1 MATFAIGNIGEF
13 NDLTETWKSYT
24 ERVKQYFA
32 ANEIAN
38 EKKVP
43 ALLAMMGGKTYSL
56 LRNLTT
62 PDDPATKGLDDIVK
76 LLENHLSPKP
86 LVIAERFRFHK
97 RDQHEGESVTVY
109 VAELRK
115 LSEHCDF
122 KAILGDALRDR
133 LVCGIKNEN
142 IQKRL
147 LSESDLKLDK
157 AIEIATAMETAA
169 RDAVELRHQHR
180 PDSVHKL
187 SKRTPIP
194 AKHKNANKACFRCD
208 RPNHTP
214 DQCHFKE
221 ETCRFCSKKGHIERA
236 CLSKKAQQNRN
247 QSKKHI
253 SNKKSVKSVEEE
265 ELLTVSINTVKRS
278 DVISVTPR
286 IEGKHLQ
293 MELDTGS
300 AISVIPIRTYKELF
314 SHKPL
319 SETKTRLKTY
329 SGETITPAG
338 IINVLVNYEGQE
350 HNLDLFVVKKDSPSL
365 FGRAWLKHIKLDW
378 NSIKFLQT
386 GKSTEDNVQE
396 LLQKY
401 SQIFTAESGKVK
413 GMKASLTLKENAQPK
428 FCKARPVP
436 YALKERVEKELDRLE
451 SEGIIQKVDHS
462 DWATPIVAVPKGDNS
477 VRICGDY
484 KVTVNPQLKVDQYPL
499 PRIQDIFASL
509 AGGQKFTKIDL
520 RQAYNQLEMSEDSK
534 SYLTINTHKGLYS
547 YNRLVFGIA
556 ASPSIWQRT
565 MDQILK
571 DIPNT
576 SCILD
581 DIIITGKSDEE
592 HLKTLETVLQRLQDY
607 NVRVNRDKCSFV
619 QEEITYCGHKINA
632 NGLHKT
638 QDKIEAVI
646 NAPVPENVT
655 QLRAFLGLVNY
666 YSHFL
671 PNMASVLHPLY
682 QLLKKDRK
690 YAWTAAAQNAFDTV
704 KEMITSDTVLT
715 HYNPDLPVK
724 LACDSSAYG
733 LGAVISHVMENG
745 EERPIAFASR
755 TLNAAE
761 KNYAQIHNEAL
772 SLVWGVKKFHCMLFA
787 RKFTLV
793 TDHQPLISIFGPKK
807 GIPATTAARL
817 QRYALFLQGHD
828 YDIEYKSSKSQANC
842 DGLSRLP
849 YSQSEDL
856 PDSDSVELYNLSQID
871 SLPVSAS
878 DVKRETRRDPTL
890 SKVLDLTL
898 NGWTDK
904 PQDERLKPYYTRRN
918 EISVEN
924 GCLMWGIRVIIP
936 IKLRNKVL
944 DELHEGHLGIV
955 KMKELSRS
963 FFWWPQLGGDIE
975 QLARK
980 CLGCQVHQKAPP
992 KASSHPWEWP
1002 SAPWERIHIDFA
1014 GPFMGHMYFIAVD
1027 AHSKWPEVHV
1037 MNSITASKTIDILR
1051 QIFGRS
1057 GVVKQIISDNGR
1069 TFTSE
1074 EFQTFCRNNGIIH
1087 KTSAPWHPATQGLVE
1102 RFVQTFK
1109 LAMKSAS
1116 TDGGSLHQKINSFL
1130 LQYRNAPH
1138 VTTNESPAKLFLGRQ
1153 LRSRLDLIKPNI
1165 RDTVEK
1171 KQFMSITEPKRP
1183 QFSEGEKVMVRDYR
1197 DNTNKWTDAKITEK
1211 TGPLS
1216 YKVTTGEQGNW
1227 RRHADQMR
1235 STSYE
1240 RPRHVESTPDVSVEN
1255 PIGTDSGSANAQH
1268 EDTQPA
1274 PRRYPL
1280 RDRKP
1285 PERLSYS

>member
-13 NDLTETWKSYT
+13 NGLTETWKSYT

-76 LLENHLSPKP
+76 LLEKHLSPKP

-122 KAILGDALRDR
+122 KATLGDALRDR

-194 AKHKNANKACFRCD
+194 AKHKNANKACFRCG

-278 DVISVTPR
+278 DVISVTPK

-462 DWATPIVAVPKGDNS
+462 DWATPIVGDNS

-592 HLKTLETVLQRLQDY
+592 HLETVLQRLQDY
-607 NVRVNRDKCSFV
+607 NLRVNRDKCSFFR
-619 QEEITYCGHKINA
+619 EEITYCGHKINA

-638 QDKIEAVI
+638 QDKIKAVI

-715 HYNPDLPVK
+715 HYNPDLHVK

-761 KNYAQIHNEAL
+761 KNYAQIHKEAL

-807 GIPATTAARL
+807 GRPAATAARL

-828 YDIEYKSSKSQANC
+828 YDIEYKSSKSHANC

-856 PDSDSVELYNLSQID
+856 PDSGSVELYNLSQID

-890 SKVLDLTL
+890 SKVLDFTL

-904 PQDERLKPYYTRRN
+904 PQDERLKPFYTRRN
-918 EISVEN
+918 EISVKN

-955 KMKELSRS
+955 KMK
-963 FFWWPQLGGDIE
+963 
-975 QLARK
+975 
-980 CLGCQVHQKAPP
+980 
-992 KASSHPWEWP
+992 
-1002 SAPWERIHIDFA
+1002 
-1014 GPFMGHMYFIAVD
+1014 D
-1027 AHSKWPEVHV
+1027 A
-1037 MNSITASKTIDILR
+1037 
-1051 QIFGRS
+1051 
-1057 GVVKQIISDNGR
+1057 
-1069 TFTSE
+1069 
-1074 EFQTFCRNNGIIH
+1074 
-1087 KTSAPWHPATQGLVE
+1087 
-1102 RFVQTFK
+1102 
-1109 LAMKSAS
+1109 
-1116 TDGGSLHQKINSFL
+1116 
-1130 LQYRNAPH
+1130 
-1138 VTTNESPAKLFLGRQ
+1138 
-1153 LRSRLDLIKPNI
+1153 
-1165 RDTVEK
+1165 
-1171 KQFMSITEPKRP
+1171 
-1183 QFSEGEKVMVRDYR
+1183 
-1197 DNTNKWTDAKITEK
+1197 
-1211 TGPLS
+1211 
-1216 YKVTTGEQGNW
+1216 
-1227 RRHADQMR
+1227 
-1235 STSYE
+1235 
-1240 RPRHVESTPDVSVEN
+1240 
-1255 PIGTDSGSANAQH
+1255 
-1268 EDTQPA
+1268 
-1274 PRRYPL
+1274 
-1280 RDRKP
+1280 
-1285 PERLSYS
+1285 

>member
-24 ERVKQYFA
+24 ERVKQFFA

-62 PDDPATKGLDDIVK
+62 PDDPATKGLDDIVT

-122 KAILGDALRDR
+122 KATLGDALGDR

-194 AKHKNANKACFRCD
+194 AKHKNVNKACFRCD

-278 DVISVTPR
+278 DVISVTPKM
-286 IEGKHLQ
+286 EGKHLQ

-386 GKSTEDNVQE
+386 GKSTDDDVQE

-401 SQIFTAESGKVK
+401 NQIFTAESGKVK

-499 PRIQDIFASL
+499 SRIQDIFASL

-607 NVRVNRDKCSFV
+607 NLRVNRDKCSFF

-638 QDKIEAVI
+638 QDKIKAVI

-666 YSHFL
+666 FSHFL

-682 QLLKKDRK
+682 QLLKNDRK
-690 YAWTAAAQNAFDTV
+690 YTWTPAAQNAFDTV

-724 LACDSSAYG
+724 LARDSSAYG
-733 LGAVISHVMENG
+733 LGAVISHLMENG

-761 KNYAQIHNEAL
+761 KNYAQIHKEAL

-828 YDIEYKSSKSQANC
+828 YDIEYKSSKSHANC

-890 SKVLDLTL
+890 SKVFDFTL

-918 EISVEN
+918 ELSVEN
-924 GCLMWGIRVIIP
+924 RCLMWGIRLIIP

-963 FFWWPQLGGDIE
+963 FFWWPQLGSDIE
-975 QLARK
+975 QLAKKMLRM
-980 CLGCQVHQKAPP
+980 
-992 KASSHPWEWP
+992 P
-1002 SAPWERIHIDFA
+1002 S
-1014 GPFMGHMYFIAVD
+1014 
-1027 AHSKWPEVHV
+1027 
-1037 MNSITASKTIDILR
+1037 
-1051 QIFGRS
+1051 
-1057 GVVKQIISDNGR
+1057 
-1069 TFTSE
+1069 TSE
-1074 EFQTFCRNNGIIH
+1074 SATESII
-1087 KTSAPWHPATQGLVE
+1087 APVGMALGTLGTHTYRLRWSIYGTYV
-1102 RFVQTFK
+1102 
-1109 LAMKSAS
+1109 
-1116 TDGGSLHQKINSFL
+1116 LH
-1130 LQYRNAPH
+1130 
-1138 VTTNESPAKLFLGRQ
+1138 
-1153 LRSRLDLIKPNI
+1153 RSRCTFEMARGTCNELYYGFKNDRYIKTNLW
-1165 RDTVEK
+1165 TVRGRK
-1171 KQFMSITEPKRP
+1171 T
-1183 QFSEGEKVMVRDYR
+1183 DYQR
-1197 DNTNKWTDAKITEK
+1197 
-1211 TGPLS
+1211 
-1216 YKVTTGEQGNW
+1216 
-1227 RRHADQMR
+1227 
-1235 STSYE
+1235 
-1240 RPRHVESTPDVSVEN
+1240 
-1255 PIGTDSGSANAQH
+1255 
-1268 EDTQPA
+1268 
-1274 PRRYPL
+1274 
-1280 RDRKP
+1280 
-1285 PERLSYS
+1285 